1 MDKQSLDGAPNP
13 EIPDTVLSVEIAPHG
28 EEVVAWRQR
37 GRGGDRADRTL
48 REITVSLPPRIGDCQ
63 PGTPPFVAHRSDSA
77 LNAIARV
84 DSAHGAHLAGLSA
97 LLLRAESVAS
107 SKIENVEATL
117 DDYARARHGNKSND
131 SAVSMVAATRALAA
145 LISSVDGGCDIT
157 LDNILAAHHV
167 LMENDP
173 SERTHAGRLRSEQ
186 NWIGGSDYSPR
197 GADYVP
203 PPHEAVPA
211 YIEDLLEFANRD
223 DVPVMLQA
231 ALVHAQFES
240 IHPFTDGNG
249 RIGRALINTVFRR
262 RGITTSVAIP
272 LASALVA
279 KRESYFDMLAAYRAG
294 DAGPIL
300 LGLSR
305 AAQTAAREADVSARR
320 LAEMPEEWV
329 RQHQKATGR
338 APRAKSAS
346 AKVLDRLLTEPFF
359 TTEEMEESIGSSRT
373 STSDAIKVL
382 QEAGILRPLTPNR
395 KRNQVW
401 AAVAVVDELEDLGL
415 RVASET
421 NNDPAWRD
429 LQIRV
434 VEELRRRDQ
443 ESLARLEKLAR
454 SFAASPSIDA
464 PTVSLKVMTPVSK
477 QLSETSQR
485 LMSPTF
491 ERLSRQLQEIATSR
505 LDLQVPVALPKGVLR
520 EWSDALARSVQVP
533 PAVREVMEA
542 QRALA
547 ESGPEGEDEDGPS
560 VGDR

>member
-1 MDKQSLDGAPNP
+1 MDEQSVAGAPDP
-13 EIPDTVLSVEIAPHG
+13 ETPDTNLSVEIAPHG

-48 REITVSLPPRIGDCQ
+48 REITVSLPPRISDCQ
-63 PGTPPFVAHRSDSA
+63 PVTPPFVAHRSESA

-131 SAVSMVAATRALAA
+131 SAVSMVASTRALAA
-145 LISSVDGGCDIT
+145 LISSVDGGRDIT
-157 LDNILAAHHV
+157 LANILAAHHV

-173 SERTHAGRLRSEQ
+173 SERMHAGQLRSEQ

-197 GADYVP
+197 GAAYVP
-203 PPHEAVPA
+203 PPHEAVQA

-262 RGITTSVAIP
+262 RGVTTSVAIP

-279 KRESYFDMLAAYRAG
+279 KRESYFDMLVAYRAG

-320 LAEMPEEWV
+320 LAEMPEEWA

-338 APRAKSAS
+338 APRAKSA
-346 AKVLDRLLTEPFF
+346 AARILDRLLTEPFF
-359 TTEEMEESIGSSRT
+359 TTEEMEESLNSSRT
-373 STSDAIKVL
+373 STSDAIKAL

-401 AAVAVVDELEDLGL
+401 AAGAVVDELEDLGL

-421 NNDPAWRD
+421 NNDPAWRE

-443 ESLARLEKLAR
+443 ESLARLEELMR
-454 SFAASPSIDA
+454 NLDASQRIDV
-464 PTVSLKVMTPVSK
+464 PTASLDALTPIVK
-477 QLSETSQR
+477 QLSETSHR
-485 LMSPTF
+485 LMSPAF
-491 ERLSRQLQEIATSR
+491 QRLSRQLQEFATTR
-505 LDLQVPVALPKGVLR
+505 LDLQTPVTLSEGIMK
-520 EWSDALARSVQVP
+520 EWSDALARSVEVP
-533 PAVREVMEA
+533 PAVREAME
-542 QRALA
+542 RALA
-547 ESGPEGEDEDGPS
+547 KSGPDGENEGEPS
-560 VGDR
+560 G